1 MIENSKKNVL
11 QFITAATMVADKQE
25 LNLYWKGSFL
35 ICKFITACCLIQTLR
50 LIILFIQPLFMGTL
64 FMGSG
69 KFYERKSCI
78 N

>member
-11 QFITAATMVADKQE
+11 QFTAATMVADKQE
-25 LNLYWKGSFL
+25 LNLYWKGSIL
-35 ICKFITACCLIQTLR
+35 ICKFITTCCLIR
-50 LIILFIQPLFMGTL
+50 ILHFIQQLFMGTL
-64 FMGSG
+64 FMRSG